1 MFISQLLDKPPSISM
16 AKGTHNI
23 AYIYNRTVNTVV
35 KTCNYILLFPRS
47 VSKDRTERS
56 VPSGEKPAAAHRE
69 GNLNLC
75 MCVKS

>member
-1 MFISQLLDKPPSISM
+1 MIERKHDVVV
-16 AKGTHNI
+16 
-23 AYIYNRTVNTVV
+23 IYSSSVNTFVNM
-35 KTCNYILLFPRS
+35 CNYILLFPRS

-75 MCVKS
+75 MCARVKRR